1 MNTVS
6 SISLNRFPQR
16 GKKVRKKESS
26 ICSIMA
32 KSKTSQHQWILWLE
46 KNYARSI
53 GYWYWLI

>member
-53 GYWYWLI
+53 GYW

>member
-46 KNYARSI
+46 KNYARSTYI
-53 GYWYWLI
+53 HWLI